1 VAEAGTTARIRRR
14 QPAKFDAFIQGRLPL
29 QRDGS
34 TPPPPPFPRGD
45 LRTATIGQ
53 ITEAAAAT
61 WPQWRSDSRR
71 SALHALLAALERRE
85 GRSWQQRWVN
95 GGFDQAGHPVSRI
108 SAAGPDEPVTPALA
122 VLFALRVIA
131 PSVSAVRSNRLLGYP
146 CLFRAAQADPALD
159 ALFTVAG
166 QIIPQEAIRREA
178 LADIT
183 VALTSEAVALRDLT
197 PGRFLNYV
205 LDSRTHVITAARHQ
219 RKRYRGH
226 HAWDLLHRAGHF
238 PPGTPDTLK
247 EAIREPR
254 LTPGQLVARHD
265 IADPGMR
272 QLLADYL
279 TVRGAEMDYS
289 SLRTLAAHLAGLFWK
304 QVETLAPGQRD
315 LHLPTGLYE
324 QWRETLRWRQDGKPR
339 KEQDPVLL
347 AVRSFYFDLSAW
359 ALQEPARWAVWVAP
373 CPVPQREL
381 RGIARRRR
389 KVTEE
394 IADRT
399 RQRQPLLPRL
409 TDQARQDHARYTEL
423 LETGRAASPGQPFA
437 AGGRTWVRVFSPA
450 DARREREHGRAHV
463 RLRDTDTG
471 EVAHIDREEERAFWN
486 WAVIETLRLSGCR
499 IEELLEISQLS
510 IRQYRR
516 PGGEVVA
523 LLVIAPSKTDRE
535 RVIPMSAELFTVIAA
550 IIRRHTRDGRT
561 IPVVAR
567 YDPHERETLSPL
579 PYLFQR
585 PGHAGPA
592 VITAGTVVRS
602 LQRVCEQIAEADPAF
617 TGLVFTPHD
626 FRRLFA
632 TELVNSGLP
641 IHIGA
646 TLLGHLS
653 LETTRGYV
661 AVFDDEVV
669 RHYQA
674 FLHRRR
680 AQRPAE
686 EYKQVTDDEWQ
697 EFEEHFDRRKVE
709 LGDCARPY
717 GTGCQHEH
725 ACLRCPVLQIAP
737 GMLPRLQEIETDLVA
752 RRSRAEGER
761 WLGEIEG
768 IDLTLEFLRDKRN
781 QAERAATF
789 VGMPVIRR
797 QQS

>member
-1 VAEAGTTARIRRR
+1 MAEAGTTARIRRR
-14 QPAKFDAFIQGRLPL
+14 PAKFGAFIQGRLPL
-29 QRDGS
+29 QRDS
-34 TPPPPPFPRGD
+34 SPPPQASLPRGD
-45 LRTATIGQ
+45 LRAATISQ

-61 WPQWRSDSRR
+61 WPEWNSRSHSRQQ
-71 SALHALLAALERRE
+71 ALQALLTALEAC
-85 GRSWQQRWVN
+85 GGQTWQDRWVR
-95 GGFDQAGHPVSRI
+95 GGFNQAGHPVSRI
-108 SAAGPDEPVTPALA
+108 GADGPVTPALA
-122 VLFALRVIA
+122 VLFALRVIT
-131 PSVSAVRSNRLLGYP
+131 PSVSAVRSNRLFGYP
-146 CLFRAAQADPALD
+146 ALFRTAQADPALD
-159 ALFTVAG
+159 ALFTAAG
-166 QIIPQEAIRREA
+166 ELIPQEAIRREA
-178 LADIT
+178 LTDVT
-183 VALTSEAVALRDLT
+183 VALTTGAVTLADLT
-197 PGRFLNYV
+197 PGRFMNYV

-219 RKRYRGH
+219 RKRYRGY

-238 PPGTPDTLK
+238 PPGTPDTMK

-254 LTPGQLVARHD
+254 LTPAELVARHD
-265 IADPGMR
+265 ITDPGVR
-272 QLLADYL
+272 QLIADYL
-279 TVRGAEMDYS
+279 TVRCAEMDYS

-304 QVETLAPGQRD
+304 QVETLAPGQHD
-315 LHLPTGLYE
+315 LRLPAGLYE

-359 ALQEPARWAVWVAP
+359 ALQEPARWARWVAP
-373 CPVPQREL
+373 CPVPQRDL
-381 RGIARRRR
+381 RGVARRRR
-389 KVTEE
+389 KVSEE
-394 IADRT
+394 TADRT

-409 TDQARQDHARYTEL
+409 IDQARRDHLYYAGL
-423 LETGRAASPGQPFA
+423 LQAGQAATPGQPLTA
-437 AGGRTWVRVFSPA
+437 RGRTWIRVFSPA
-450 DARREREHGRAHV
+450 DARRERDHGRAHV
-463 RLRDTDTG
+463 RLRDTSTG
-471 EVAHIDREEERAFWN
+471 TVTHIDRQEERAFWN
-486 WAVIETLRLSGCR
+486 WAVIETLRLSGIR

-535 RVIPMSAELFTVIAA
+535 RVIPMSAELFAVIAA
-550 IIRRHTRDGRT
+550 IIRRHTAGGRT
-561 IPVVAR
+561 IPVVTR
-567 YDPHERETLSPL
+567 YDHHERETLPPL

-602 LQRVCEQIAEADPAF
+602 LQRICESIAQTDPAF
-617 TGLVFTPHD
+617 ADLVFTPHD

-646 TLLGHLS
+646 ALLGHLS

-669 RHYQA
+669 RHYQG

-686 EYKQVTDDEWQ
+686 EYKPVTDNEWR

-709 LGDCARPY
+709 LGNCARPY
-717 GTGCQHEH
+717 GTRCQHEH
-725 ACLRCPVLQIAP
+725 ACLRCPVLHIDP
-737 GMLPRLQEIETDLVA
+737 GMLPRLDEIETDLLT
-752 RRSRAEGER
+752 RRSRAETEG

-768 IDLTLEFLRDKRN
+768 IDLTLEFLRGKRN
-781 QAERAATF
+781 EAERAATF
-789 VGMPVIRR
+789 IGLPAMR
-797 QQS
+797 QQNA